1 MFRIRVP
8 TCTGMRCHL
17 GADSPY
23 SPKFPIRQLRESV
36 DAKDRFFFEG

>member
-1 MFRIRVP
+1 MAEASNQYID
-8 TCTGMRCHL
+8 C
-17 GADSPY
+17 Y